1 MLWLAYTNNKVIW
14 MNRQHKIH
22 LLRTSF
28 WIGAI
33 IDALAAIQL
42 LIPNLWASFYGL
54 TIDTANGALNLAL
67 VTAAALMLGWTGLL
81 IWADR
86 KPIERKGILL
96 LTAFP
101 VVFIMAANN
110 AYAAASGLTTIQSVL
125 PFLAMQCVLSI
136 LFVFSYF
143 NARKEAP

>member
-1 MLWLAYTNNKVIW
+1 
-14 MNRQHKIH
+14 MNRPHKIL
-22 LLRTSF
+22 LLRISF

-42 LIPNLWASFYGL
+42 LIPSLWASSYGL
-54 TIDTANGALNLAL
+54 TIDTANGTLNLAL

-101 VVFIMAANN
+101 VVFGMAANN
-110 AYAAASGLTTIQSVL
+110 VYAATSGLTTIQSVL
-125 PFLAMQCVLSI
+125 PFLALQCIIGS
-136 LFVFSYF
+136 LFVFGYF
-143 NARKEAP
+143 NARNEEP

>member
-1 MLWLAYTNNKVIW
+1 
-14 MNRQHKIH
+14 MNRTHKII
-22 LLRTSF
+22 LLKISF

-42 LIPNLWASFYGL
+42 LIPSLWASSYGL
-54 TIDTANGALNLAL
+54 TIDTTTGALTTAL
-67 VTAAALMLGWTGLL
+67 FTAAALMLGWTGLL

-101 VVFIMAANN
+101 VVFGMAANN
-110 AYAAASGLTTIQSVL
+110 VYAAASGLTTIQSVL
-125 PFLAMQCVLSI
+125 PFLAMQCILSI

-143 NARKEAP
+143 NARTETP

>member
-1 MLWLAYTNNKVIW
+1 MNK
-14 MNRQHKIH
+14 QHKTL
-22 LLRTSF
+22 LLRISF

-42 LIPNLWASFYGL
+42 LIPSLWASSYGL
-54 TIDTANGALNLAL
+54 TIDTANGALTLAL
-67 VTAAALMLGWTGLL
+67 VTAASLMLGWTGLL

-86 KPIERKGILL
+86 KPLQRKGILL

-101 VVFIMAANN
+101 VVFGMAANN
-110 AYAAASGLTTIQSVL
+110 IYAAASGLTTVQSVL
-125 PFLAMQCVLSI
+125 PFLVMQCVLSV

-143 NARKEAP
+143 NARTETP

>member
-1 MLWLAYTNNKVIW
+1 
-14 MNRQHKIH
+14 MNRPHKIL
-22 LLRTSF
+22 LLRISF

-42 LIPNLWASFYGL
+42 LIPSLWASSYGL
-54 TIDTANGALNLAL
+54 TINTPNGALNLAL

-81 IWADR
+81 VWADR
-86 KPIERKGILL
+86 KPMERKGILL

-101 VVFIMAANN
+101 VVFGMAANN
-110 AYAAASGLTTIQSVL
+110 VYAAASGLTTIQSVL
-125 PFLAMQCVLSI
+125 PFIVMQCVLSV

-143 NARKEAP
+143 NARTETP

>member
-1 MLWLAYTNNKVIW
+1 
-14 MNRQHKIH
+14 MNRQHKIL
-22 LLRTSF
+22 LLRISF

-42 LIPNLWASFYGL
+42 LIPSLWASSYGL

-86 KPIERKGILL
+86 KPMERKGILL
-96 LTAFP
+96 LTVFP
-101 VVFIMAANN
+101 VVFGMAANN
-110 AYAAASGLTTIQSVL
+110 VYTAASGLTTIQSVL
-125 PFLAMQCVLSI
+125 PLLAMQCILST

-143 NARKEAP
+143 NARNETPSAQ

>member
-1 MLWLAYTNNKVIW
+1 
-14 MNRQHKIH
+14 MNRQHKTL
-22 LLRTSF
+22 LLRISF

-42 LIPNLWASFYGL
+42 LIPSLWASSYGL
-54 TIDTANGALNLAL
+54 TIDTTNATLNLAL

-86 KPIERKGILL
+86 KPMERKGILL

-101 VVFIMAANN
+101 VVFGMAANN

-125 PFLAMQCVLSI
+125 PFLAMQCVLSV

-143 NARKEAP
+143 NARTESP

>member
-1 MLWLAYTNNKVIW
+1 
-14 MNRQHKIH
+14 MNRQHKIL

-33 IDALAAIQL
+33 IDALAAVQL
-42 LIPNLWASFYGL
+42 LIPSLWASSYGL
-54 TIDTANGALNLAL
+54 IIDTANGVLNLAL

-86 KPIERKGILL
+86 KPMERKGILL

-101 VVFIMAANN
+101 VVFGMAANN

-125 PFLAMQCVLSI
+125 PFLAMQCVLSV

-143 NARKEAP
+143 NARTDIP

>member
-1 MLWLAYTNNKVIW
+1 
-14 MNRQHKIH
+14 MNRPHKII
-22 LLRTSF
+22 LLRISF

-42 LIPNLWASFYGL
+42 LIPNLWASSYGL

-67 VTAAALMLGWTGLL
+67 VTAASLMLGWTGLL

-86 KPIERKGILL
+86 KPLERKGILL

-101 VVFIMAANN
+101 VVFGMAANN
-110 AYAAASGLTTIQSVL
+110 VYAAASGLITVQSVL
-125 PFLAMQCVLSI
+125 PFLAMQCVISV

-143 NARKEAP
+143 NARTETP